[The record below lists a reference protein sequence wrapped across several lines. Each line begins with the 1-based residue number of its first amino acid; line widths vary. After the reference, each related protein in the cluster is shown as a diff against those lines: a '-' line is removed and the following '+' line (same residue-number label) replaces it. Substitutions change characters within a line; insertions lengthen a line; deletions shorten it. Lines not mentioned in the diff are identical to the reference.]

1 MRCKPSNFNPRSYK
15 RSDCCFHKFFVSHK
29 YFNPRSYKR
38 SDLGRRFS
46 VVVYKTYFNPRSY
59 KRSDGS
65 RDTTRKLFQNF
76 NPRSYKRSD
85 SPISLRQWTDWNFNP
100 RSYKRSDQSEAKPYE
115 INKISIHA
123 PTRGATEEVAKDFSK
138 PMISIHAPTRG
149 ATTLCSQM
157 SSSSSWFQS
166 TLLQEERRSRSE
178 AWGHVPKFQSTLL
191 QEERHNTDDACTD
204 GLHISI
210 HAPTRGATMIIWIKS
225 AAIHISIHA
234 PTRGATGLKIPAS
247 HVYKFQST
255 LLQEERQL
263 WPKKE
268 TTLNHNFNPR
278 SYKRSDTFDTQ
289 KIDVDFKFQST
300 LLQEERLYL
309 SAFLGV
315 NPKFQST
322 LLQEERPK
330 ACLGILRRAKFQST
344 LLQEERLKGE

>member
-1 MRCKPSNFNPRSYK
+1 MVKRSHTIHQISIHAPTRGATMTDITELYIRKFQSTLLQKERQTGEIMRCKPSNFNPRSYK

-149 ATTLCSQM
+149 AT
-157 SSSSSWFQS
+157 FQ
-166 TLLQEERRSRSE
+166 
-178 AWGHVPKFQSTLL
+178 
-191 QEERHNTDDACTD
+191 
-204 GLHISI
+204 I
-210 HAPTRGATMIIWIKS
+210 
-225 AAIHISIHA
+225 
-234 PTRGATGLKIPAS
+234 
-247 HVYKFQST
+247 
-255 LLQEERQL
+255 
-263 WPKKE
+263 
-268 TTLNHNFNPR
+268 
-278 SYKRSDTFDTQ
+278 
-289 KIDVDFKFQST
+289 
-300 LLQEERLYL
+300 
-309 SAFLGV
+309 
-315 NPKFQST
+315 
-322 LLQEERPK
+322 
-330 ACLGILRRAKFQST
+330 
-344 LLQEERLKGE
+344 